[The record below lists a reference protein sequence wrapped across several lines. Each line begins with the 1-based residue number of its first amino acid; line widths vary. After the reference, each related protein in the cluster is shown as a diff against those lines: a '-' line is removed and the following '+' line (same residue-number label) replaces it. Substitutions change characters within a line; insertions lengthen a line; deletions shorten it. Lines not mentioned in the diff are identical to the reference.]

1 MITLL
6 IVLAGLAGVT
16 IAALAVLSL
25 AGRAHRR
32 PPPAPRHR
40 KPGGTYRPRRLYP
53 YDQQEPQR
61 LEDRWLYGNDKGG
74 DE

>member
-6 IVLAGLAGVT
+6 IVLASLAGVT
-16 IAALAVLSL
+16 IAALVVFSL
-25 AGRAHRR
+25 AGRAHRT
-32 PPPAPRHR
+32 PPPPSRHR
-40 KPGGTYRPRRLYP
+40 KPSGPYRPRRLYP